1 LYCKGCGEELDPRR
15 VELGYD
21 YCMKSSCQRQH
32 LKPLRLARVGVNK
45 AADQFVRADDVL
57 PAAPGTRYTT
67 MVEEESTHGDRPAR
81 TPASREPTPRPTTTT
96 RLRAAERR
104 LDARLER
111 SYERFCAGETT
122 ATEMNRER
130 NALIDEFNALVRTE
144 NIRYRSLL
152 RRRF

>member
-21 YCMKSSCQRQH
+21 YCVKSSCQRQH
-32 LKPLRLARVGVNK
+32 VKRLRLARVGVNK

-57 PAAPGTRYTT
+57 PEVPATRYAT
-67 MVEEESTHGDRPAR
+67 MAEDESTQGDRPVR
-81 TPASREPTPRPTTTT
+81 TLASPEPTLRPPTLV

-104 LDARLER
+104 LDAKLER